1 MHELMK
7 QRIKVYV
14 AGLLA
19 EDAIYRDI
27 VMECRGLPAV
37 MGYANVTNSYS

>member
-1 MHELMK
+1 MY
-7 QRIKVYV
+7 I

-37 MGYANVTNSYS
+37 VGYAKVGNTLL

>member
-1 MHELMK
+1 MFS
-7 QRIKVYV
+7 

-27 VMECRGLPAV
+27 VVECRGLPAV
-37 MGYANVTNSYS
+37 MGYANVRDTPS